1 MPISVSSTITNSKK
15 YYICSYFFGT
25 VIAEKTTHRNVG
37 REVKITLVKAH
48 KGKINI
54 LFIYLLYYF
63 YYVFI

>member
-1 MPISVSSTITNSKK
+1 MSISVSSTITNSEK
-15 YYICSYFFGT
+15 YYICSYLFGT
-25 VIAEKTTHRNVG
+25 VIAEKTIHRNIG

-54 LFIYLLYYF
+54 PFIYLLYYF